1 MVHSKPNFPL
11 PRRSWNIR
19 RFHGA
24 VVPLC
29 LLLGALGCQT
39 DPRARREIALLKAEL
54 IALEDRYAALR
65 SRCAADGET
74 FAEDVS
80 IEAPAVAPD
89 YTPSTTPP
97 PSTSPTTPQTPPAK
111 RSPPEELDLFIE
123 DPQPPPRNGN
133 GDNNVG
139 NGNRRRSNPNIQSA
153 ISAPPSVPKV
163 NFDLTIEATPR
174 DQNNDGID
182 DGMIVKIP
190 CVDLGAVDLVQV
202 SLLDPNLPNGQQR
215 IGYWRFDA
223 DQLGRLNYDRA
234 RRYIELDVN
243 WDAPLRNSAN
253 LVFARISTGGDVSE
267 GSSSI
272 LSRLSA
278 EDDFSELDP
287 ALAPARSTALPE
299 NRSKWRPNR

>member
-1 MVHSKPNFPL
+1 MVHSKPNCL
-11 PRRSWNIR
+11 PHHPSWTNRLIQ
-19 RFHGA
+19 GA

-29 LLLGALGCQT
+29 LFLGVLGCQT

-74 FAEDVS
+74 FSENMS
-80 IEAPAVAPD
+80 IQAPAVEPD
-89 YTPSTTPP
+89 YIPSTTSPS
-97 PSTSPTTPQTPPAK
+97 STSPTTPQTPPAK
-111 RSPPEELDLFIE
+111 RPPPEELDLFIE
-123 DPQPPPRNGN
+123 DPQQPPRSGN

-139 NGNRRRSNPNIQSA
+139 NRRRSNPKIQSA
-153 ISAPPSVPKV
+153 AAAPPSVPKV

-190 CVDLGAVDLVQV
+190 CTDLGAVELIQV

-223 DQLGRLNYDRA
+223 DQIGRLNYDRS
-234 RRYIELDVN
+234 RRHIELDVN
-243 WDAPLRNSAN
+243 WDAPLRNPAN
-253 LVFARISTGGDVSE
+253 LVFARISTGSDVSE

-287 ALAPARSTALPE
+287 ALAPDRSTALPQ